1 MEYLEP
7 ASARVEKPLGVRTE
21 YSLVSKVLSSTSV
34 VDLPDLDIGQERIV
48 EEPDYHIQ
56 LAELQIERSC

>member
-7 ASARVEKPLGVRTE
+7 AGARVEKPLGVRTE